1 MAKDE
6 INAFLGT
13 GTTYTGKLVF
23 QGTVRIDGIFKGE
36 VRSDG
41 TLVIGREAQV
51 EGELKVGQLVLSG
64 HLVGE
69 IDAGAKVVLHK
80 TANFQGSLKTPT
92 LVVEEGAYMEGQVV
106 MSGGKSPAKPAPT
119 AKTA

>member
-92 LVVEEGAYMEGQVV
+92 LEVEEGAYMEG
-106 MSGGKSPAKPAPT
+106 
-119 AKTA
+119 